1 MNYTTL
7 LTAGISVAFT
17 LFSCKDSHRQ
27 DAVFGDKSPLFQL
40 LPADATGIRF
50 RNDLEYDR
58 EFNIYRYR
66 NFYNGGGVAI
76 GDVNNDGLPDIYFNG
91 NMKTNRLYLNMGN
104 WKFRDIAEIAGV
116 TGSGSWS
123 TGVSMADING
133 DGWLDIYVCNSGN
146 PRSEEKENNHFSRA
160 NECFINRGKEGLKP
174 DGTPTFE
181 ERATAL
187 GLADGGLTTHAAF
200 FDYDQDGDLDAYVLN
215 NSFRPI
221 GSFDLRKNL
230 RFTRDSLGGHKLYR
244 NDGNSFTDVSEK
256 AGILGSVIAFGL
268 GVTVGDLDL
277 DGWQDIYVS
286 NDFFERDYLY
296 HNNGD
301 GTFTEQL
308 EKSMRHISA
317 ASMGAD
323 MADVN
328 NDAFPDIFVTDM
340 LPEPDYRIKTTTSFD
355 GPDRF
360 KFTSSVGY
368 YNQFTRNTFQLNN
381 GDGTFSEIA
390 CLGNMEATD
399 WSWGALLFDMD
410 NDGWKDVFVANGI
423 AQDLTNQDYLMF
435 ASDPVIKQEII
446 GGGKVDFKRLIDSI
460 PSEKVPNYAFR
471 NLGNLRFENRAE
483 QWGLNRPSFSNG
495 SAYGDLDNDGDL
507 DLVINNVN
515 DEAFVYRNNS
525 RELLSENHYLKVAP
539 KGAGRNRQALGAK
552 IYLRAGGQT
561 FYQEQ
566 MPMRGFQSS
575 MDARPNFGLGD
586 IKVIDTLI
594 VEWPDGRATLLT
606 QVQADQ
612 TLTLDINDANLSS
625 RPDKPWLG
633 PDPVQLFRESTVS
646 LNWQHTENEFSDWD
660 RDRLL
665 FFLYSTDGP
674 RTALGDVNGDKR
686 EDLFFCGA
694 KGQAGALFIQ
704 TPDGGFNRSNQ
715 ASFVADAECEDV
727 DAVFFDA
734 DGDGDQDL
742 YVASGGNEAIPG
754 SAELSDR
761 LYLNNGKGLFTR
773 KPDAIPGRKP
783 YATAC
788 VRPQDVDG
796 DGDQDL
802 FVGMRLL
809 PGKIGAPVGAYLL
822 INDGKGFFSMTQ
834 PDVFKNLGLLTDAV
848 WTDFNADQRPDLLV
862 AGEWMAPTVF
872 INDNGQFSDK
882 SAEYGFSPYTGL
894 WKKIETA
901 DLNGDGRPD
910 FVVGNMGL
918 NTRLKAGPET
928 PLTMF
933 FNDFDQNGTPEQI
946 LCRYNSGKLFP
957 YVLRGDM
964 IGTMPFLKKR
974 FLHFKDYA
982 GKTLQDVFRPEQ
994 MADAIELKAAYLGSA
1009 VFLSTG
1015 KGKYEYQE
1023 LPSEAQFAPVF
1034 GIAVADV
1041 NQDGRMDIV
1050 SGGNFLGSKPEFGYI
1065 DADYGLVLL
1074 GDGKGRF
1081 TPRRSRHTGLL
1092 IQGEVRD
1099 LKIVHLGSRLVL
1111 VVARNNRS
1119 PLVFDLLTKSPG

>member
-104 WKFRDIAEIAGV
+104 WKFRDIAAIAGV

-244 NDGNSFTDVSEK
+244 NDGNTFTDVSKK

-410 NDGWKDVFVANGI
+410 NDGDQDVYIVTGGAVEG
-423 AQDLTNQDYLMF
+423 D
-435 ASDPVIKQEII
+435 I
-446 GGGKVDFKRLIDSI
+446 GNNILYENPGNRNHWITLFLEGKTC
-460 PSEKVPNYAFR
+460 
-471 NLGNLRFENRAE
+471 NR
-483 QWGLNRPSFSNG
+483 
-495 SAYGDLDNDGDL
+495 D
-507 DLVINNVN
+507 
-515 DEAFVYRNNS
+515 
-525 RELLSENHYLKVAP
+525 
-539 KGAGRNRQALGAK
+539 ALGARIK
-552 IYLRAGGQT
+552 VTVRQPNGNTRDIYTTVNTGGSFGSSSLR
-561 FYQEQ
+561 QEI
-566 MPMRGFQSS
+566 
-575 MDARPNFGLGD
+575 GLGD
-586 IKVIDTLI
+586 ATGILAIEVQWPKPGLPNAVFTKVPMNAAYKIMEGQPA
-594 VEWPDGRATLLT
+594 VE
-606 QVQADQ
+606 
-612 TLTLDINDANLSS
+612 
-625 RPDKPWLG
+625 
-633 PDPVQLFRESTVS
+633 PV
-646 LNWQHTENEFSDWD
+646 
-660 RDRLL
+660 
-665 FFLYSTDGP
+665 P
-674 RTALGDVNGDKR
+674 MK
-686 EDLFFCGA
+686 
-694 KGQAGALFIQ
+694 K
-704 TPDGGFNRSNQ
+704 
-715 ASFVADAECEDV
+715 ASFKS
-727 DAVFFDA
+727 VF
-734 DGDGDQDL
+734 
-742 YVASGGNEAIPG
+742 
-754 SAELSDR
+754 
-761 LYLNNGKGLFTR
+761 
-773 KPDAIPGRKP
+773 
-783 YATAC
+783 
-788 VRPQDVDG
+788 
-796 DGDQDL
+796 
-802 FVGMRLL
+802 
-809 PGKIGAPVGAYLL
+809 
-822 INDGKGFFSMTQ
+822 
-834 PDVFKNLGLLTDAV
+834 
-848 WTDFNADQRPDLLV
+848 
-862 AGEWMAPTVF
+862 
-872 INDNGQFSDK
+872 
-882 SAEYGFSPYTGL
+882 
-894 WKKIETA
+894 
-901 DLNGDGRPD
+901 
-910 FVVGNMGL
+910 
-918 NTRLKAGPET
+918 
-928 PLTMF
+928 
-933 FNDFDQNGTPEQI
+933 
-946 LCRYNSGKLFP
+946 
-957 YVLRGDM
+957 
-964 IGTMPFLKKR
+964 
-974 FLHFKDYA
+974 
-982 GKTLQDVFRPEQ
+982 
-994 MADAIELKAAYLGSA
+994 
-1009 VFLSTG
+1009 
-1015 KGKYEYQE
+1015 
-1023 LPSEAQFAPVF
+1023 
-1034 GIAVADV
+1034 
-1041 NQDGRMDIV
+1041 
-1050 SGGNFLGSKPEFGYI
+1050 
-1065 DADYGLVLL
+1065 
-1074 GDGKGRF
+1074 
-1081 TPRRSRHTGLL
+1081 
-1092 IQGEVRD
+1092 
-1099 LKIVHLGSRLVL
+1099 
-1111 VVARNNRS
+1111 
-1119 PLVFDLLTKSPG
+1119 

>member
-1 MNYTTL
+1 MQYATL
-7 LTAGISVAFT
+7 FAAGSLAVLT
-17 LFSCKDSHRQ
+17 LFSCQ
-27 DAVFGDKSPLFQL
+27 DAQNSDNSATQNGKPPLFEL
-40 LPADATGIRF
+40 LSADSTGIQF

-76 GDVNNDGLPDIYFNG
+76 GDLNNDGLPDIYFTG
-91 NMKTNRLYLNMGN
+91 NMLPNRLYINQGN
-104 WKFRDIAEIAGV
+104 WSFREAAETAGV
-116 TGSGSWS
+116 TGKGSWA
-123 TGVSMADING
+123 TGVAMADING

-146 PRSEEKENNHFSRA
+146 PRSGEKENDLFNRA
-160 NECFINRGKEGLKP
+160 NECFINRGQAGLQK

-181 ERATAL
+181 EKAREM
-187 GLADGGLTTHAAF
+187 GLADPGLTTHAAF
-200 FDYDQDGDLDAYVLN
+200 FDYDCDGDLDVYVLN

-244 NDGNSFTDVSEK
+244 NDKGIFSDVSQK

-277 DGWQDIYVS
+277 DGLQDIYVS

-328 NDAFPDIFVTDM
+328 NDAFPEIFVTDM

-381 GDGTFSEIA
+381 ADGTFSEIA

-446 GGGKVDFKRLIDSI
+446 GGGKVNFKRLIDSI
-460 PSEKVPNYAFR
+460 PSHKVSNYAFH
-471 NLGNLRFENRAE
+471 NLGNLRFENRAAA
-483 QWGLNRPSFSNG
+483 WGLDSPSFSNG

-507 DLVINNVN
+507 DLVVNNVN
-515 DEAFVYRNNS
+515 ETAFVYRNNS
-525 RELLSENHYLKVAP
+525 RELKPENHFLKLTLQ
-539 KGAGRNRQALGAK
+539 GEGQNQQALGAK
-552 IYLRAGGQT
+552 IFLRANGQT

-575 MDARPNFGLGD
+575 MDARPNFGLGN
-586 IKVIDTLI
+586 IRILDTLI
-594 VEWPDGRATLLT
+594 VEWPNGRATRMT
-606 QVQADQ
+606 QVKTDQA
-612 TLTLDINDANLSS
+612 LALDIRSANLSAW
-625 RPDKPWLG
+625 PEKPWLQ
-633 PDPVQLFRESTVS
+633 PDKTRLFKEIPFRP
-646 LNWQHTENEFSDWD
+646 NWRHTENEFSDWD

-665 FFLYSTDGP
+665 FFLYSTEGP
-674 RTALGDVNGDKR
+674 RMALGDVNGDQL
-686 EDLFFCGA
+686 EDVFFCGA

-704 TPDGGFNRSNQ
+704 TADGQLRLREQ
-715 ASFVADAECEDV
+715 KSFQADADCEDT

-734 DGDGDQDL
+734 DGDKDLDL
-742 YVASGGNEAIPG
+742 YVASGGNETEPG
-754 SAELSDR
+754 SAELADR
-761 LYLNNGKGLFTR
+761 LYINDGKAGFTR
-773 KPDAIPGRKP
+773 KLDALPGRKP
-783 YATAC
+783 YASAC
-788 VRPQDVDG
+788 VRPADADQDG
-796 DGDQDL
+796 DLDL

-809 PGKIGAPVGAYLL
+809 PGKVGVPVGGYLL
-822 INDGKGFFSMTQ
+822 LNDGKGYFNMTQ
-834 PDVFKNLGLLTDAV
+834 PEAFKNLGLLTDAA
-848 WTDFNADQRPDLLV
+848 WSDLNNDGQPDLLV
-862 AGEWMAPTVF
+862 VGEWMSPTLF
-872 INDNGQFSDK
+872 INQNGQFSNQ
-882 SAEYGFSPYTGL
+882 SAQYGLKPFSGL
-894 WKKIETA
+894 WKKLAVA
-901 DLNGDGRPD
+901 DLNGDGKPD
-910 FVVGNMGL
+910 FVTGNMGL

-928 PLTMF
+928 PLTLY

-946 LCRYNSGKLFP
+946 LCRHNSGKVFP

-974 FLHFKDYA
+974 FLHFRDYA
-982 GKTLQDVFRPEQ
+982 GKTLQDVFSPEQ
-994 MADAIELKAAYLGSA
+994 MAEALELQAGYLASAI
-1009 VFLSTG
+1009 FLSTD
-1015 KGKYEYQE
+1015 KGTYEYRE
-1023 LPSEAQFAPVF
+1023 LPSEAQFAPLF
-1034 GIAVADV
+1034 GLALADI
-1041 NQDGRMDIV
+1041 NQDGRTDIV
-1050 SGGNFLGSKPEFGYI
+1050 SGGNFLGSKPEFGYV
-1065 DADYGLVLL
+1065 DADYGLTLL
-1074 GDGKGRF
+1074 GDGKGGF
-1081 TPRRSRHTGLL
+1081 TPSRARNTGLQL
-1092 IQGEVRD
+1092 SGEVRD
-1099 LKIVHLGSRLVL
+1099 LKIMRLGKRPTLL
-1111 VVARNNRS
+1111 VARNS
-1119 PLVFDLLTKSPG
+1119 QAPQIFELLQLK